1 MIIWTTENILKL
13 SISHVFKSF
22 KSLKSKAISHMQFFL
37 AENHLYGY
45 DLGKER
51 RESRGMSRRVDMSCR
66 DDVEKLGHFQQGEII
81 LDTILSQLPFFI
93 PLWLPVLTP
102 PVKIH
107 APVVM
112 AALMSPF
119 PKTCLSLGWSSKFCS
134 PPCTEM
140 RSLGSSSCHSLVI
153 RCSKRSG
160 FVSKDTR
167 TY

>member
-1 MIIWTTENILKL
+1 MIIWPTKNILRI
-13 SISHVFKSF
+13 SISLVYKFFKP
-22 KSLKSKAISHMQFFL
+22 LNSKAISHMQFFL
-37 AENHLYGY
+37 VENNLHSHHSG
-45 DLGKER
+45 
-51 RESRGMSRRVDMSCR
+51 REGMSRRMDMYDR
-66 DDVEKLGHFQQGEII
+66 DKVEKYGHFQWGKII
-81 LDTILSQLPFFI
+81 LDTTASELPFFF